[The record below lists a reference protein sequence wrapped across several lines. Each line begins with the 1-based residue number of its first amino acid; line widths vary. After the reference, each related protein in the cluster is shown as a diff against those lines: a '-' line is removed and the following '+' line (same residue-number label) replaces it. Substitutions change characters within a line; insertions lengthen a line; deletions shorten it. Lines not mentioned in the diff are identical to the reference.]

1 LFIFIYRRPLA
12 LPPGAKGMS
21 LLAAGNSSIP
31 SEKSTAEASGPFSL
45 RGAWGAR
52 PVRLIIGF
60 GILLVI
66 AIAAAGGMAISELRS
81 NVLANSERQ
90 LQNVVSVLAEHVER
104 TFEAL
109 ALAQFRFAQQM
120 QAHKF
125 ASGEDFDERMSSYD
139 VHVALNDRIASL
151 RPVHA
156 LILVNSS
163 GKVINA
169 SGDWPNA
176 GEDVADREY
185 FKAFHSNPALMSS
198 ISAPMQDRGNGN
210 WVFHITHRLVGA
222 YGEFLG
228 LAIGE
233 IELRYFEQLF
243 ATVSVGAG
251 SSIALVRRDGRLL
264 ARYPQV
270 DMSRAPSFGANPL
283 FKTVLPKAGRGVIRF
298 KGMFD
303 TQERLIAAQ
312 NLVKEPAAVSIG
324 MDLDVAL
331 ADWTTGAFEM
341 AAVAVLII
349 GVFGGML
356 LLCARQ
362 VGTSLDKQKFRLDMA
377 LNNMSHGL
385 CMFDAKGRLVVHN
398 ARYLDIFKI
407 PPGLVRLGCTVR
419 ELLQDL
425 AKAGIVDGDR
435 EKYVCD
441 LLASIAQGKT
451 THTCRELNDGRT
463 IHITNRPLPDGGWV
477 ATHEDI
483 TERRQAEAQI
493 SHMAHHDALTDLPNR
508 VLLREHL
515 ETALLR
521 VRRGEYLAILYLD
534 LDHFKSINDTLGHSI
549 GDELLRTVAGRL
561 RRCIRET
568 DTIARLGGDEFAIIQ
583 TAIEQPSDAAS
594 LARRIRDAVTAP
606 FDLDGHHVI
615 ADVSIGISIAPNDA
629 TDSDQLLKNADM
641 ALYGAKSDG
650 RGTFRFFEPEMDAR
664 VKARRSLELDLRKA
678 LANGEFEL
686 YYQPLINLARNE
698 VSSCEALLRWHHP
711 ERGLISPAEFVPV
724 AEDTGLITPLGEWVL
739 KTACAEAATWPDD
752 ITVAVNVSPVQFKG
766 HSLALAVIGALAD
779 SGLSARRLGIEI
791 TEAVLMRDNEAT
803 LATLHQLRE
812 LGVRIIMDDFGT
824 GYSSLSY
831 LRSFPFD
838 KIKIDRSFVS
848 DLSDTED
855 AGAIVEAVATLAN
868 SLKMTT
874 TAEGVET
881 QFQFD
886 KIRALGCTEMQGY
899 LFSPPKPAREL
910 ARLLRWRAT
919 ETTSAA

>member
-1 LFIFIYRRPLA
+1 
-12 LPPGAKGMS
+12 MS
-21 LLAAGNSSIP
+21 LSGGQNPSVPPERSAA
-31 SEKSTAEASGPFSL
+31 EVSGPFSL
-45 RGAWGAR
+45 RGAWSAR
-52 PVRLIIGF
+52 PVRLIF
-60 GILLVI
+60 GLGVLLVVVI
-66 AIAAAGGMAISELRS
+66 AMAGGMAISELRNS
-81 NVLANSERQ
+81 VLANSERQ
-90 LQNVVSVLAEHVER
+90 LQNVAAVLAEHVER

-109 ALAQFRFAQQM
+109 ALTQVRFAQEV

-125 ASGEDFDERMSSYD
+125 ASGEDFDERMSTYD
-139 VHVALNDRIASL
+139 VHAMLNDRIANL

-156 LILVNSS
+156 LILINSS
-163 GKVINA
+163 GKVINV
-169 SGDWPNA
+169 SRDWPA
-176 GEDVADREY
+176 PGEDVADKEY
-185 FKAFHSNPALMSS
+185 FKSFHDNPALMTS
-198 ISAPMQDRGNGN
+198 ISAPVQDPDTGR
-210 WVFHITHRLVGA
+210 WVFHFTHRLVGA

-228 LAIGE
+228 LVVGVM
-233 IELRYFEQLF
+233 ELRYFEQLF
-243 ATVSVGAG
+243 ATVSVGTG
-251 SSIALVRRDGRLL
+251 SSIALVRREGRLL

-270 DMSRAPSFGANPL
+270 DMSRAPSFASNPL
-283 FKTVLPKAGRGVIRF
+283 FTTVLPNSGRGVIRV
-298 KGMFD
+298 KGVFD
-303 TQERLIAAQ
+303 SRERLIAGHSLI
-312 NLVKEPAAVSIG
+312 NHPATVNVG
-324 MDLDVAL
+324 MDLDAAL
-331 ADWTTGAFEM
+331 ADWTKGAFEM
-341 AAVAVLII
+341 AAVAILII

-362 VGTSLDKQKFRLDMA
+362 VGTSLNRQKFRLDMA

-407 PPGLVRLGCTVR
+407 PPGVVRVGCTVR

-451 THTCRELNDGRT
+451 THTFRELNDGRT

-549 GDELLRTVAGRL
+549 GDELLKTVAGRL
-561 RRCIRET
+561 RRCVRET

-650 RGTFRFFEPEMDAR
+650 RGTYRFFEPEMDAR
-664 VKARRSLELDLRKA
+664 MKARRSARARPAQGARQRRVRAVLPAAGQSRAQRDQQLRSAAA
-678 LANGEFEL
+678 LAPSRARPDLAGRVHPGRGRDRPDHAARRMGAANGL
-686 YYQPLINLARNE
+686 CRGCNLARPHQGGGQRLAGS
-698 VSSCEALLRWHHP
+698 VQGPQLWRWRSSARSRH
-711 ERGLISPAEFVPV
+711 
-724 AEDTGLITPLGEWVL
+724 
-739 KTACAEAATWPDD
+739 
-752 ITVAVNVSPVQFKG
+752 
-766 HSLALAVIGALAD
+766 

-812 LGVRIIMDDFGT
+812 LGVRIVMDDFGT

-838 KIKIDRSFVS
+838 KIKIDRSFIKRPFGHRGCRRHRGSRHQPRQQPEDDHDRRRRRNPVPVRQDS
-848 DLSDTED
+848 RLGLHRNAGLSVQPAQARARTRP
-855 AGAIVEAVATLAN
+855 AVALAN
-868 SLKMTT
+868 QGDHERGLSL
-874 TAEGVET
+874 TA
-881 QFQFD
+881 
-886 KIRALGCTEMQGY
+886 
-899 LFSPPKPAREL
+899 PA
-910 ARLLRWRAT
+910 
-919 ETTSAA
+919 